1 YVTYLCVVHNRICG
15 KMSHQMQRY
24 RNGNIGPQEEWGNEH
39 NPQAQ
44 CHPPPV
50 NFFQGEIQRLSALLE
65 MEREKW
71 FKENQKVAYLQTE
84 LAETQFQ
91 WRRQKSLK
99 EMYINKEK
107 ETKSKLE
114 RIDRFSDPATLDPA
128 VIASKVHNDMKYK
141 KKKLLQKDFEELKVA
156 LILNQEAFT
165 SQIQA
170 EKEKNNVLQEELDK
184 LKTSYEEL
192 RSKCEVDVAAG
203 RQEAQVQKFCEEKI
217 GEDPQLL
224 EKLRAAKDDLHQKMS
239 QEIAFLQEKERGLQ
253 RELDQIK
260 VSYQELNCKHEKE
273 VSALKQQADTYQQ
286 EINREKNANL
296 ERANKDLQPNN
307 PNAEKDDL
315 HQKMSQEIVFLK
327 EKEEY
332 LESELEQVK
341 DFHQELLGVYERDV
355 AKLKEEVET
364 YQKELNRVKTAN
376 SNRAMKDFQLINKL
390 RDDNTYLYSTKSEK
404 IEILQQQ
411 LEETEN
417 HLDQNEKDN
426 SALRQQ
432 VKNFQQQIIQEK
444 KAHLETAKM
453 DLTLLNSMR
462 TEQDDLKENMSKVI
476 AFLQERENGFQ
487 RELDQIKVSYQEL
500 NCKCEKEVSALKQ
513 QADTYLKHLDRE
525 KKANSQRANKDLQLI
540 NKLRDEK
547 VHLQKTLLEYIEILQ
562 QKSEEPENDNSEL
575 RKQVENLQ
583 LQIIQEKKGHLE
595 TAKKDLTL
603 LNSMRTEQDNL
614 RETMSKEIAFWQ
626 GKEKRLKGEMDK
638 IEILYQELQS
648 RYKTDVSALKQQAE
662 TFKKEINKNLKTA
675 NKNLELIN
683 NLQ

>member
-1 YVTYLCVVHNRICG
+1 
-15 KMSHQMQRY
+15 MSHQMQRY
-24 RNGNIGPQEEWGNEH
+24 RNENIGPQEEWGNQH
-39 NPQAQ
+39 NPHAQ

-50 NFFQGEIQRLSALLE
+50 NFFQGEIQRLNALLE

-141 KKKLLQKDFEELKVA
+141 KKKLLQKDFEEIKVA

-192 RSKCEVDVAAG
+192 CSKCEVDVAAG
-203 RQEAQVQKFCEEKI
+203 RQQAQVQTFCEEKI

-239 QEIAFLQEKERGLQ
+239 QEI
-253 RELDQIK
+253 
-260 VSYQELNCKHEKE
+260 
-273 VSALKQQADTYQQ
+273 
-286 EINREKNANL
+286 
-296 ERANKDLQPNN
+296 
-307 PNAEKDDL
+307 
-315 HQKMSQEIVFLK
+315 VFLK
-327 EKEEY
+327 EKEEH

-364 YQKELNRVKTAN
+364 YQKELNHEKTAN
-376 SNRAMKDFQLINKL
+376 SHRAMKDVHLIKKL
-390 RDDNTYLYSTKSEK
+390 RHDNTYLYSTMSEK
-404 IEILQQQ
+404 IEILQRQ

-426 SALRQQ
+426 SALRQR

-444 KAHLETAKM
+444 KAHLKTAKT

-500 NCKCEKEVSALKQ
+500 NCKYEKEVSVLKQ
-513 QADTYLKHLDRE
+513 QVDTYQKHLDRE
-525 KKANSQRANKDLQLI
+525 KKS
-540 NKLRDEK
+540 
-547 VHLQKTLLEYIEILQ
+547 
-562 QKSEEPENDNSEL
+562 
-575 RKQVENLQ
+575 
-583 LQIIQEKKGHLE
+583 
-595 TAKKDLTL
+595 
-603 LNSMRTEQDNL
+603 
-614 RETMSKEIAFWQ
+614 
-626 GKEKRLKGEMDK
+626 
-638 IEILYQELQS
+638 
-648 RYKTDVSALKQQAE
+648 
-662 TFKKEINKNLKTA
+662 
-675 NKNLELIN
+675 
-683 NLQ
+683 